1 MLTPRQRR
9 ALQGLAEG
17 ETVRETARAMG
28 VGEESVYQFRHRAY
42 VKLGLAGMPSKA
54 KRRRAVW
61 LYFTGEAFRKG

>member
-1 MLTPRQRR
+1 MLTPRERR

-42 VKLGLAGMPSKA
+42 VKLGLTGMPSKA

-61 LYFTGEAFRKG
+61 LYFTGEGFVIH